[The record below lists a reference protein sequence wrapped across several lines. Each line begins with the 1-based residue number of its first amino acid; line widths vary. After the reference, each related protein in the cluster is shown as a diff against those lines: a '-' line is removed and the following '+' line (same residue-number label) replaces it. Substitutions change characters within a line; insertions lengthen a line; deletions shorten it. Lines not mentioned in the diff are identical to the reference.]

1 MELKNGRP
9 KDLTGRDAAEIR
21 VYDLLDRLQIPYEY
35 VDHAAAMTMD
45 DCAEVDAILDA
56 VICKNLFLC
65 NRQHTKYYLLM
76 MPGDKKFH
84 TAQISSQIGSARLS
98 FGSPEKME
106 EFLDLTPGS
115 VSVMGLMND
124 KENQVQLLMDEDIK
138 KGEYFGCHPCRNTTS
153 IRLSVSDLLGKVLPE
168 MHHKPVYLTLTDE

>member
-106 EFLDLTPGS
+106 EFLDLKYLKEMSKGLEICCGCFTGS
-115 VSVMGLMND
+115 YP
-124 KENQVQLLMDEDIK
+124 MDPPTEDIR
-138 KGEYFGCHPCRNTTS
+138 GEYQ
-153 IRLSVSDLLGKVLPE
+153 K
-168 MHHKPVYLTLTDE
+168 